1 MKKILKEIYPYII
14 IVIVVVL
21 IRTFIVTPILV
32 SGKSMFPNLSGG
44 ELMILN
50 KLSKKIERYD
60 IVVVSSQEEDH
71 IIKRVYGLP
80 GDRILCKDNTIYINN
95 KKIEDKYGYGITED
109 FELIKLDKDEYFVL
123 GDNRTISKDSRMI
136 GPVKKENIQGT
147 TSLVI
152 YPFNKIGFV
161 K

>member
-21 IRTFIVTPILV
+21 IRMFIVTPILV
-32 SGKSMFPNLSGG
+32 RGKSMYPTLSGS

-50 KLSKKIERYD
+50 KLDKDIKRYE
-60 IVVVSSQEEDH
+60 IVVVDDKDDDH
-71 IIKRVYGLP
+71 IIKRIYGMP

-95 KKIEDKYGYGITED
+95 KVIEDKYGYGTTED
-109 FELIKLDKDEYFVL
+109 FDLIKLGEDEYFVL

-136 GPVKKENIQGT
+136 GPIKKENIQGT

-152 YPFNKIGFV
+152 YPFNKIGVV